1 MDLWWRQRGWLIVV
15 LLPLVA
21 LLFALPGPAGA
32 QATAEGKAGAGV
44 AVEAPLGRWLT
55 DGGKSQVEIRSC
67 GETLCGEIVWLKEP
81 NTEAGQ
87 PKTDERNPDEAMRDR
102 PILGLR
108 LLSGFVRD
116 GTKDAWRD
124 GKIYNPEDGK
134 TYSATMTLEKPDRL
148 KVRGYVGLPLFGKSQ
163 VWSRVR

>member
-1 MDLWWRQRGWLIVV
+1 MNHWWRRCSRLIVA
-15 LLPLVA
+15 LLPLLIA
-21 LLFALPGPAGA
+21 QPGFVGA
-32 QATAEGKAGAGV
+32 QATAEGKIGAGV
-44 AVEAPLGRWLT
+44 AAEAPLGRWLT
-55 DGGKSQVEIRSC
+55 DGGKSQVEIKKC

-81 NTEAGQ
+81 NNEAGEPQ
-87 PKTDERNPDEAMRDR
+87 TDERNPDEAMRDR

-116 GTKDAWRD
+116 GGKEAWRD

-163 VWSRVR
+163 IWSRVR